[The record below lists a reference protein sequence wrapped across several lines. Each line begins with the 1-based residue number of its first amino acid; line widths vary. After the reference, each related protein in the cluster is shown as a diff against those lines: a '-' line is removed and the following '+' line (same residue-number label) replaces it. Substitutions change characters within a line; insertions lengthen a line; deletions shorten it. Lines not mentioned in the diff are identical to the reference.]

1 MQDYIEWGYWGL
13 FLASFMAATLIP
25 LSSEIVLSFLI
36 ANQYDFL
43 SCISI
48 ATFGNWLGGMSSYG
62 LGRLANWNVLE
73 RFFGVKQVKVMEV
86 RKYSE
91 RWGSSLAFFCW
102 LPVVGDVFAVGLGVF
117 QVSISRV
124 AIWMLFGKMIRYI
137 LWSIF
142 TLWGIGFI

>member
-1 MQDYIEWGYWGL
+1 
-13 FLASFMAATLIP
+13 
-25 LSSEIVLSFLI
+25 
-36 ANQYDFL
+36 
-43 SCISI
+43 
-48 ATFGNWLGGMSSYG
+48 MSSYG